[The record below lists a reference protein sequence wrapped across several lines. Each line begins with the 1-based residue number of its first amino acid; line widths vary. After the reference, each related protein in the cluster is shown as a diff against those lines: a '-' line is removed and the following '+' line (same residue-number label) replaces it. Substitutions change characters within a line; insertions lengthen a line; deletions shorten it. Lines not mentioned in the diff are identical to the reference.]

1 MTSIKLKFRPST
13 LQDKEGRMYF
23 QVTVFNFIGQQI
35 RLLRDAGRGSTA
47 DHYAQTLSSLMRFR
61 GDQDL
66 SFETV
71 TPMFALTYETW
82 LRSQHLC
89 RNSSSFYLR
98 NLRSIYNKAVAAGL
112 TTDSHVPIHVISG
125 AMGHD
130 SEVTTQIYLA
140 SIQTSQID
148 EANRMIIDS
157 L

>member
-13 LQDKEGRMYF
+13 LQDKEDRMYF
-23 QVTVFNFIGQQI
+23 QVTVFNFIRQQI
-35 RLLRDAGRGSTA
+35 SLLRDAGRGSTA

-66 SFETV
+66 TFETV

-112 TTDSHVPIHVISG
+112 TTDSHPFLHVYTG
-125 AMGHD
+125 
-130 SEVTTQIYLA
+130 
-140 SIQTSQID
+140 ID
-148 EANRMIIDS
+148 KT
-157 L
+157 

>member
-1 MTSIKLKFRPST
+1 MTSIKSKFRPST
-13 LQDKEGRMYF
+13 INDKEGRQYF
-23 QVTVFNFIGQQI
+23 QVKKTTVFNFIRQQI
-35 RLLRDAGRGSTA
+35 SQLRDAGRHSTA

-66 SFETV
+66 SFDTV

-112 TTDSHVPIHVISG
+112 TTDSHPFLHVYTG
-125 AMGHD
+125 
-130 SEVTTQIYLA
+130 
-140 SIQTSQID
+140 ID
-148 EANRMIIDS
+148 KTAKRALTKSDITRI
-157 L
+157 